1 MGGREIKVGI
11 ENLCKKWLHGEGGGR
26 QQHFL
31 ACAASAAF
39 VASEA
44 NYQFLP

>member
-1 MGGREIKVGI
+1 MGGREINVGI
-11 ENLCKKWLHGEGGGR
+11 EKLCKKWQHRGGGR
-26 QQHFL
+26 QQRFL